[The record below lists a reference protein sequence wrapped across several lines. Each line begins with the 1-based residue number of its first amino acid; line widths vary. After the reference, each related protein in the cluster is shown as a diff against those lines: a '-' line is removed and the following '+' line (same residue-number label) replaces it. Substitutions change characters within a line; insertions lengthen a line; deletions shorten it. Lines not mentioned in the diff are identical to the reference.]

1 MKKLISTILLLSMA
15 VAFSFAAPKKGKD
28 VGTKLDPKNKFA
40 IEGVAIDSITWAE
53 ATVSNKGE
61 ILWSRTKDGDWH
73 ETGWDLRGIDLSN
86 YAGIRFE
93 LAPKQDIENNRI
105 MLTNPASTDSWTF
118 IYLEDGV
125 CYVFFNGVGKSWGN
139 MKNPD
144 PTEGYEI
151 KIANASSKTISKTVF
166 KSITL
171 LTKEVV
177 PDTSNLDVLGTK
189 FGSYTYKSYAIG
201 NEIQWVKGGEYG
213 WNFSGVDLSEYNKV
227 RIELESNTSK
237 DMVLHLRDP
246 NHENCYSFS
255 FTEQNVFEA
264 NLTGEGYSWKEENA
278 QPLDKSKGIKI
289 FLTNLEQKKGKT
301 VVKSIQFL
309 KDNKIKNENLQL
321 LDVPLKS
328 FWDCLLFDNGE
339 IQWTKDYGTVGWNL
353 QDTDLS
359 AYKKVRIETEG
370 TEVFIRQKLSNG
382 AEAYYWASHA
392 IKPGVFEVNL
402 DGSNASMYENGEFAP
417 GLTTNEL
424 HIVSHKIKKGDKTT
438 VKAVTLLSSD
448 TEKEQPANIM
458 LNDLKLGSAR
468 ENAWLDDD
476 FSINWNKANYAKC
489 GWKFEKLE
497 GDILEIKVSSTDVPL
512 RLRIRENA
520 KQNEACWADDGT
532 HVFRIELKTKYQLWG
547 KSSKKPAEWT
557 KNTKAFDFSQGGEIV
572 LEPYNGIFKEGK
584 KTVVESISV
593 K

>member
-15 VAFSFAAPKKGKD
+15 VAFSFAAPKKGKEA
-28 VGTKLDPKNKFA
+28 GTKLDPKNKFA

-61 ILWSRTKDGDWH
+61 ILWSRTKEGDWH
-73 ETGWDLRGIDLSN
+73 DTGWDLRGIDLSN

-105 MLTNPASTDSWTF
+105 MLTNPASTDSGTF
-118 IYLEDGV
+118 RYAEDGV
-125 CYVFFNGVGKSWGN
+125 CYVFFNGVGTSWGD
-139 MKNPD
+139 MKTPD

-151 KIANASSKTISKTVF
+151 KIGNASPKTISKTVF

-171 LTKEVV
+171 LTKEDV

-237 DMVLHLRDP
+237 DLNLCFRDP
-246 NHENCYSFS
+246 NHSNAHWFR
-255 FTEQNVFEA
+255 FTESNIFEA

-278 QPLDKSKGIKI
+278 QPIDKSKGIKI
-289 FLTNLEQKKGKT
+289 FLTNAEQKKGKT

-309 KDNKIKNENLQL
+309 KENKVQNENLQL
-321 LDVPLKS
+321 LGAPLKANWEC
-328 FWDCLLFDNGE
+328 FVLDNGE
-339 IQWTKDYGTVGWNL
+339 IQWTKNYGTAGWNL

-370 TEVFIRQKLSNG
+370 TEVWIRQKLSNG
-382 AEAYYWASHA
+382 AEAHYWASHA
-392 IKPGVFEVNL
+392 IKPGLFEVNL
-402 DGSNASMYENGEFAP
+402 DGSNASKFENGEFTP
-417 GLTTNEL
+417 SLTTNEL
-424 HIVSHKIKKGDKTT
+424 HIVSHKIKKGDKTI
-438 VKAVTLLSSD
+438 VKSVTLLSSD

-458 LNDLKLGSAR
+458 LNDLKLGSTR
-468 ENAWLDDD
+468 DNAWLDDD

-497 GDILEIKVSSTDVPL
+497 GDILEIKVSSTDVLL
-512 RLRIRENA
+512 RLRIRDNA
-520 KQNEACWADDGT
+520 NQNEASWVDDGT
-532 HVFRIELKTKYQLWG
+532 HIFRIELKTKKQLWG
-547 KSSKKPAEWT
+547 KSSKKPAEWEKLT
-557 KNTKAFDFSQGGEIV
+557 KVFDFSQGGEIV
-572 LEPYNGIFKEGK
+572 LEPYNGVFKEGK
-584 KTVVESISV
+584 KTVVESISI

>member
-1 MKKLISTILLLSMA
+1 MKKLITTILLLSMA

-28 VGTKLDPKNKFA
+28 AGTKLDPKNKFA

-61 ILWSRTKDGDWH
+61 ILWSRTKEGDWH
-73 ETGWDLRGIDLSN
+73 ETGWDLRGIDLSK

-118 IYLEDGV
+118 SYAEDGV

-144 PTEGYEI
+144 PTKGYEI

-171 LTKEVV
+171 LTKEDV
-177 PDTSNLDVLGTK
+177 PDTSNLDVLGTQ
-189 FGSYTYKSYAIG
+189 FGSHIYKSYAIG

-237 DMVLHLRDP
+237 DVNLCFRDP
-246 NHENCYSFS
+246 NHSNAHWFR

-264 NLTGEGYSWKEENA
+264 DLTGEGNSWKDENA

-289 FLTNLEQKKGKT
+289 FLSNYEQKKGKT

-321 LDVPLKS
+321 LGAPLKS
-328 FWDCLLFDNGE
+328 FWDCFVLDNGE

-370 TEVFIRQKLSNG
+370 TEVWIRQKLSNG
-382 AEAYYWASHA
+382 AEAHYWTGHA
-392 IKPGVFEVNL
+392 IKPGIFEVNL
-402 DGSNASMYENGEFAP
+402 DGSNASNFETGEFTP

-424 HIVSHKIKKGDKTT
+424 HIVSHKINKGDKT
-438 VKAVTLLSSD
+438 VLKSVTLLSSD

-458 LNDLKLGSAR
+458 LNDSKLGSAR
-468 ENAWLDDD
+468 QDAWLDDD

-497 GDILEIKVSSTDVPL
+497 GDILEIKVSSTDAPL

-520 KQNEACWADDGT
+520 NNNEASWVDDGT
-532 HVFRIELKTKYQLWG
+532 HIFRIELKTKYQLWG
-547 KSSKKPAEWT
+547 KGSKKPAEWV
-557 KNTKAFDFSQGGEIV
+557 KLTKAFDFSQGGEIV
-572 LEPYNGIFKEGK
+572 LEPYSGVFKEGK
-584 KTVVESISV
+584 KTVVESISI

>member
-1 MKKLISTILLLSMA
+1 MA
-15 VAFSFAAPKKGKD
+15 VAFSFAAPKKGKEA
-28 VGTKLDPKNKFA
+28 GTKLDPKNKFA

-53 ATVSNKGE
+53 ATVSKKGE
-61 ILWSRTKDGDWH
+61 ILWSRTKEGDWH
-73 ETGWDLRGIDLSN
+73 DTGWDLRGIDLSN

-105 MLTNPASTDSWTF
+105 MLTNPASIGSGIFEYAEDS
-118 IYLEDGV
+118 V
-125 CYVFFNGVGKSWGN
+125 CYVFFNGVGNSWGD

-151 KIANASSKTISKTVF
+151 KIGNASPKTISKTVF

-171 LTKEVV
+171 LTKEDV

-237 DMVLHLRDP
+237 DVNLCFRDP
-246 NHENCYSFS
+246 NHSNAHWFR
-255 FTEQNVFEA
+255 FTESNVFEA
-264 NLTGEGYSWKEENA
+264 NLTGEGNAWKDENA

-289 FLTNLEQKKGKT
+289 FLNNLDEKKGKT

-309 KDNKIKNENLQL
+309 KDNKINNENLQL

-328 FWDCLLFDNGE
+328 FWDCFLLDNGE

-370 TEVFIRQKLSNG
+370 TDVWIRQKLSNG
-382 AEAYYWASHA
+382 AEAHYWANHA
-392 IKPGVFEVNL
+392 IKPGLFEVNL
-402 DGSNASMYENGEFAP
+402 DCSNASKFENGEFTP

-424 HIVSHKIKKGDKTT
+424 HIVSYKIKKGDKTV
-438 VKAVTLLSSD
+438 VKSVTLLSSD

-458 LNDLKLGSAR
+458 LNDSKLGSAR
-468 ENAWLDDD
+468 LSAWLDDD

-497 GDILEIKVSSTDVPL
+497 GDILEIKVS
-512 RLRIRENA
+512 
-520 KQNEACWADDGT
+520 
-532 HVFRIELKTKYQLWG
+532 
-547 KSSKKPAEWT
+547 
-557 KNTKAFDFSQGGEIV
+557 
-572 LEPYNGIFKEGK
+572 
-584 KTVVESISV
+584 
-593 K
+593 